1 MQNLGLRSARDGYR
15 TFTPDGSC
23 VAFAT
28 PPLAADRPLQ
38 TRHTPCILD
47 PDGAPTVGGLV
58 SVLSRLYSDQV
69 VAQYKNLLKH
79 DQYQKTASGYMQNA
93 VGVEPRVR
101 FR

>member
-1 MQNLGLRSARDGYR
+1 M
-15 TFTPDGSC
+15 
-23 VAFAT
+23 
-28 PPLAADRPLQ
+28 LA
-38 TRHTPCILD
+38 
-47 PDGAPTVGGLV
+47 TVGGLV

-69 VAQYKNLLKH
+69 VAQYKNLLEH